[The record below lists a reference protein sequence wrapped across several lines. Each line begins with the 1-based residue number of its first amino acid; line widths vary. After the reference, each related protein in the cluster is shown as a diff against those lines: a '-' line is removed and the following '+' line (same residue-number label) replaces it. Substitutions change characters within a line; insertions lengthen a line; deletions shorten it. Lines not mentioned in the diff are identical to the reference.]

1 MDDINKYKLVVISG
15 EDDED
20 GLIRYFGEIS
30 EYQYHLACLKD
41 YLYTY
46 YNDLAKQ
53 IGADDIRSSEEIIIY
68 LNALGNIV
76 YLTSPGYGL
85 LFIPKEV
92 SDKQIDSLYKLFASF
107 PKTAIYIDY
116 NLTRREDGIFP
127 ENIVDYVEGNENYE
141 TLDNFFYKNSYV
153 KGRVK

>member
-85 LFIPKEV
+85 LFIPREV

-107 PKTAIYIDY
+107 RKTAIYIDY
-116 NLTRREDGIFP
+116 NLVRKHGKILAEEIINADDNL
-127 ENIVDYVEGNENYE
+127 ENTEL
-141 TLDNFFYKNSYV
+141 LDRFFSSKPYIK
-153 KGRVK
+153 KRVR